1 MANVNI
7 TPVKTQEPNVPV
19 RYEYTELAAG
29 DVAVVPCAFK
39 DEHTQLHILA
49 GGGDVTVTVKAG
61 NAYAGVNDEVF
72 EALANSYSA
81 FTVDSARFKNVTG
94 ENVGNML
101 IEVTAACS
109 LAVIEARI

>member
-19 RYEYTELAAG
+19 QYEYAELAAG

-49 GGGDVTVTVKAG
+49 GSGDVTVTIKAG
-61 NAYAGVNDEVF
+61 NAYAGVNDEAF
-72 EALANSYSA
+72 EALSGTYSA
-81 FTVDSARFKNVTG
+81 FTVDSARFKNVSG

-101 IEVTAACS
+101 IEVSAGCS